1 MSEFSIELPK
11 DKKSVWDEYVPIV
24 RKARE
29 IDVYLTDAID
39 VPATYNELLAT
50 INEAMV
56 GDTVNLYIN
65 NGGGAIDSAFMLADA
80 MTKCEAHIVGHLS
93 GTVASAATMLTMYC
107 DEIRVAPFIQFMVH
121 NYSHGTSGT
130 GSQVKEYVNFADREL
145 VAAIKVIYAGF
156 LTEEEMA
163 SISEDDK
170 EIWLNTQEVEDR
182 WVKKQLH
189 DLGMNSAD
197 VVNSLAKGCSDED

>member
-1 MSEFSIELPK
+1 MSNLQIELPK
-11 DKKSVWDEYVPIV
+11 DKLRIWDEYVPIINKGRV
-24 RKARE
+24 
-29 IDVYLTDAID
+29 IDVYLTDGID
-39 VPATYNELLAT
+39 IPSTYNELLAT
-50 INEAMV
+50 FNAAFE
-56 GDTVNLYIN
+56 GDTINLYIN

-80 MTKCEAHIVGHLS
+80 MTRCEAHIVGHIS

-107 DEIRVAPFIQFMVH
+107 DEIRVAPFTSFMVH
-121 NYSHGTSGT
+121 NYSHGTSGS
-130 GSQVKEYVNFADREL
+130 GNQVKEYVNFADREL

-182 WVKKQLH
+182 WVTKQHH

-197 VVNSLAKGCSDED
+197 VVNALAKGGSDE